1 MNAVFPNHFYWKS
14 RLLGLKVTK
23 ITSKKA
29 QNRGTITSFYAKTS
43 RKMTLP
49 TFFIAFLCINFFQSW
64 QNWIYFFRKLWTKN
78 ISTEKPKKNYILA
91 KSLGVIFWERRIW
104 VFLKKKC
111 SFLAKL
117 LEFFPNSWKNSGFLP
132 NFWEILQNHG
142 VLALSWLLTSS
153 KNLSRGLCPK
163 SRSSW

>member
-1 MNAVFPNHFYWKS
+1 MPKIAEKSRVFTQKHLEKWPSLPFLLHFYA
-14 RLLGLKVTK
+14 LIFFKVDK
-23 ITSKKA
+23 I
-29 QNRGTITSFYAKTS
+29 GYI
-43 RKMTLP
+43 
-49 TFFIAFLCINFFQSW
+49 
-64 QNWIYFFRKLWTKN
+64 FFRKLWTKN

-111 SFLAKL
+111 SFLAKV